1 MSVNAVS
8 TSTPAAASAAATQ
21 ADTGLTS
28 ADFIQ
33 MLVAE
38 LQNQDPTNPQDSSA
52 FMTQL
57 AQITQVEQTAD
68 INTNLQNLLDSQN
81 SAANFSS
88 VSLIG
93 QQVTAPGS
101 QVSLTSGSQS
111 TLAFTLPSAAAQVTV
126 QISDANG
133 NTVSTLTQGATAA
146 GVNSIAW
153 NGLNASNQALPTG
166 TYTFTVTGTDASG
179 QTIQGTPM
187 IQGLVTGVN
196 LSGTSPVLTV
206 NGQNVPVSSVVQV
219 Q

>member
-1 MSVNAVS
+1 MINSVS
-8 TSTPAAASAAATQ
+8 TSTSTAASAAATQ
-21 ADTGLTS
+21 ADTSLTS
-28 ADFIQ
+28 ADFMQ

-38 LQNQDPTNPQDSSA
+38 LKNQDPTSPQDSSA
-52 FMTQL
+52 FVTQL
-57 AQITQVEQTAD
+57 AQMNQLEQTAD
-68 INTNLQNLLDSQN
+68 INTNLQNLLNSQN
-81 SAANFSS
+81 SAANLSS

-111 TLAFTLPSAAAQVTV
+111 TLAFTLPSAAAQVNV
-126 QISDANG
+126 QITDANG

-146 GVNSIAW
+146 GVNSISW
-153 NGLNASNQALPTG
+153 NGLNASNQPLPTG

-179 QTIQGTPM
+179 QAIQGTPM

-206 NGQNVPVSSVVQV
+206 NGQNVPLSSVVQV